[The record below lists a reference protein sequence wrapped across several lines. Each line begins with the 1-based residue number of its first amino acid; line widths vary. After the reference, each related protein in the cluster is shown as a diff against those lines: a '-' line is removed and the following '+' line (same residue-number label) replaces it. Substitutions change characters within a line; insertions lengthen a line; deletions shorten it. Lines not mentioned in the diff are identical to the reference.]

1 MTLNNYKK
9 WLLSS
14 SFLLLG
20 LSSWAQHNNELYND
34 GALIKVQAGADV
46 YVMGDVH
53 QMGATALMDH
63 DGYLEVQG
71 NMYSDNLFQQRGTGT
86 TKLINDDVNAG
97 QRQFISGSYAV
108 RGGQAA
114 TGVDDGSFYDLQ
126 LANDQGVV
134 WLNGTGNV
142 ADVRN
147 TVDFNGPGA
156 ATANRIITADPSALP
171 TNGAAYP
178 AVFGL
183 MNPTAGLA
191 NMLDNTVNTN
201 GNMSAFDNGYVQGKL
216 RRAISAAGGTYGYV
230 LGLEPAAAG
239 AQRGMQYIHLD
250 FSGANDY
257 DVITGYFQTGLDNS
271 FGGQLECSGY
281 QIDYW
286 GGLDHG
292 QWIFDD
298 FTGAGSGDYAVR
310 VWPQDDNFPAKTVWL
325 VTKDNAVAGTP
336 DDCGGSPV
344 SLERTGFNGFSQFG
358 VAAAEI
364 LLAQNKL
371 LDLEATPIENN
382 YIQLDWSTEEED
394 DLAHFE
400 VERSLDNSQ
409 FNFLAQVSAQGNSQL
424 IQDYQLD
431 DYEVLPNVNYYYRLR
446 LVNNDGSFSYSPTV
460 VARLYGET
468 AEENIRIFPNPASGN
483 AQIDILSS
491 QERDLQIR
499 VFDAIGQLIYEQD
512 AQTQIGHQLIQ
523 LPAQDWPAGLYL
535 IQIAGPDFQQ
545 TKELIKTH

>member
-1 MTLNNYKK
+1 MALNNYKK

-14 SFLLLG
+14 SFLLLT

-34 GALIKVQAGADV
+34 GALIKVQAGANV

-53 QMGATALMDH
+53 QMGATALMEH

-97 QRQFISGSYAV
+97 QTQFISGSYAV

-126 LANDQGVV
+126 LANDQGVI

-147 TVDFNGPGA
+147 TVDFSGPGA

-201 GNMSAFDNGYVQGKL
+201 GNMSSFDNGYVQGKL

-292 QWIFDD
+292 QWVFDD
-298 FTGAGSGDYAVR
+298 FTGSGSGNYAVR
-310 VWPQDDNFPAKTVWL
+310 VWPQDDNFLSKTVWL
-325 VTKDNAVAGTP
+325 VTKDNAVAGTA

-358 VAAAEI
+358 VAAADI
-364 LLAQNKL
+364 LLAQNQL
-371 LDLEATPIENN
+371 LDLEAHPIENN
-382 YIQLDWSTEEED
+382 YIQVDWNTEEED
-394 DLAHFE
+394 ELSHFE
-400 VERSLDNSQ
+400 IERSLDNNQ
-409 FNFLAQVSAQGNSQL
+409 FNFLAQVSAQGSSQL
-424 IQDYQLD
+424 IQDYQLN

-468 AEENIRIFPNPASGN
+468 TEENIRIFPNPASGN

-535 IQIAGPDFQQ
+535 IQIAAPDFQQ
-545 TKELIKTH
+545 TKELIKMY

>member
-9 WLLSS
+9 WLLGS
-14 SFLLLG
+14 SFLLLTA
-20 LSSWAQHNNELYND
+20 SSWAQHNNELYND
-34 GALIKVQAGADV
+34 GALIKVQAGAEV

-53 QMGATALMDH
+53 QFGATALMDH

-71 NMYSDNLFQQRGTGT
+71 DMYSDNLFQQRGTGT

-97 QRQFISGSYAV
+97 QTQFISGSYAV

-134 WLNGTGNV
+134 WLNGTGNI

-147 TVDFNGPGA
+147 SVDFNGPGA
-156 ATANRIITADPSALP
+156 ATVNRIITADPSALP

-178 AVFGL
+178 AVFGV
-183 MNPTAGLA
+183 MNPTAGLT

-201 GNMSAFDNGYVQGKL
+201 GNMSAIDNGYVQGKL
-216 RRAISAAGGTYGYV
+216 RRAIDAAGGTYGYV

-250 FSGANDY
+250 FSGANNY
-257 DVITGYFQTGLDNS
+257 DVITGHFQTGLDNS
-271 FGGQLECSGY
+271 FASQLECSGY

-292 QWIFDD
+292 QWVFDD
-298 FTGAGSGDYAVR
+298 FTGSGTGDYAVM
-310 VWPQDDNFPAKTVWL
+310 VWPQDDNFPTKTVWL
-325 VTKDNAVAGTP
+325 VTKDNAVAGTA

-358 VAAAEI
+358 VAAADI

-394 DLAHFE
+394 ELAHFE

-409 FNFLAQVSAQGNSQL
+409 FSFLEQVYAQGNSQL

-446 LVNNDGSFSYSPTV
+446 LVNNDGTFSYSPTV
-460 VARLYGET
+460 VARLYSES
-468 AEENIRIFPNPASGN
+468 EQESIRIFPNPASGN
-483 AQIDILSS
+483 TQIDVLSTK
-491 QERDLQIR
+491 ERDLQIR
-499 VFDAIGQLIYEQD
+499 VFDAIGKLVYEQD
-512 AQTQIGHQLIQ
+512 AQTQIGHRLIQ